1 VAGLDIHKKTVV
13 VCVRSLQQGTLHEQV
28 RTFETMTGDLQAMA
42 RWMQQA
48 GVTHVAM
55 EATGVY
61 WKPIW
66 NILEDSPF
74 QLLLVN
80 ARHLKQVPGR
90 KSDVRDSQWIAHLM
104 QCGLLK
110 SSFVPD
116 RAWRE
121 VRDLARH
128 RAQLTGEQTRIIN
141 RIHKLL
147 QDANI
152 KLASVASDIL
162 GVSGRAMLRALLAGE
177 SDPSQMADLAK
188 TTLRKKIP
196 MLERA
201 LTGSFAEHHRFHLSQ
216 LLTHLDF
223 LERTIAAYDRRIEE
237 FFDRE
242 LGPETLQRLREV
254 AGLDA
259 ITIYAVLA
267 EIGLDMSRFP
277 SADHLSSWAGV
288 CPGNEESAGKRKRS
302 KTTKGNRW
310 LRRAITQAA
319 WAASHSKD
327 TYLSACYRRLAA
339 RRGKKRAILALG
351 RKLLGIIYH
360 MLKHQ
365 LDYHDLGGDYF
376 DRLDPERT
384 KRYLVRRLESLGFDV
399 TLTPNEAA

>member
-1 VAGLDIHKKTVV
+1 
-13 VCVRSLQQGTLHEQV
+13 
-28 RTFETMTGDLQAMA
+28 
-42 RWMQQA
+42 
-48 GVTHVAM
+48 
-55 EATGVY
+55 
-61 WKPIW
+61 
-66 NILEDSPF
+66 
-74 QLLLVN
+74 
-80 ARHLKQVPGR
+80 
-90 KSDVRDSQWIAHLM
+90 
-104 QCGLLK
+104 
-110 SSFVPD
+110 
-116 RAWRE
+116 
-121 VRDLARH
+121 
-128 RAQLTGEQTRIIN
+128 
-141 RIHKLL
+141 
-147 QDANI
+147 
-152 KLASVASDIL
+152 
-162 GVSGRAMLRALLAGE
+162 
-177 SDPSQMADLAK
+177 
-188 TTLRKKIP
+188 

-223 LERTIAAYDRRIEE
+223 LERTIAAYDRRIQE